1 MGPKALIFIHSLAR
15 KSLTKGQGS
24 GITKIPS
31 AMQAEAK
38 ASEIFTNLV
47 EAGLKPEMMDDFIR
61 SEADVAKY
69 LNILDAYK
77 RERMKPIPADSPR
90 GKEITEALFGK
101 RGEVVDM
108 KGNVIPEGSG
118 IMGGESI
125 ESLMKSGDVTKG
137 TVTKKS
143 KKVTDRDMFRAANQ
157 RLGKPKTD
165 VNTIIKNI
173 NSMEPID
180 AMKEANKVIKREGPY
195 KNLNQQ
201 QAKKILED
209 TEDHIFERDV
219 TPMDED
225 FAAGGVAGL
234 LGERTGYAQGTDV
247 FRRQKK
253 EIPEEIKKKIFEMI
267 MGTRNL
273 GKVIENSERTKSR
286 IGSEGV
292 KAYGLAEGGRTGYK
306 EGFTAKQFKRQETE
320 NLAAKINE
328 YFDIKGSGSI
338 SGKNQIVGAPDG
350 ITANTETFNAIINM
364 DIPIIEKINLLG
376 SFGFGKDRFKVEK
389 GDEELFLGEGGYK
402 DRNIGLGFN
411 QGGEGFS
418 GSVIRNLERGDNDY
432 QVKFLKKF
440 ASGGRVGLR
449 YGGDTMGGINDKSIS
464 SPGPD
469 RSKVSAQQE
478 RNNQAAVREAQ
489 AFNQKKEETI
499 NRIKKAQPKQS
510 PIKTFFNPRLQKH
523 FDQNQMLKDA
533 VARGEITP
541 EQYNQ
546 LGGYDVQQTLSLGNP
561 VLGGIGNLIGS
572 TGYNVVQ
579 SLKGEQP
586 FSDIPGDVMR
596 NVQGGFG
603 LISPELKQTY
613 KNILAQGAGQYQTGG
628 RVGLRYGGDT
638 MGGINDKSISSP
650 GPDRSKVSE
659 QQERNNQE
667 AISRARDSQQYD
679 YTAPKQIAKDIAI
692 NTGKN
697 LIGKKIASTLGIG
710 TGPIGILIALKGL
723 YDQTKNPVYSEEDVT
738 YGFPYQT
745 GGRVGLAGGMTRRAF
760 LKLMGGVA
768 AGIGAIKS
776 GIMGVGKKEVAK
788 KVVKEVI
795 KTPPVAGKPE
805 WFDAL
810 INKVILEGDDVT
822 KKLAT
827 KDREIVHT
835 KKLNDQESVTVTQD
849 LDDGAIRVEYDSP
862 DNLGQEPVMMQFK
875 PGMADETTGGKKPA
889 DRFDVVETEP
899 RYTGPDNTDIEFIG
913 ESGGP
918 NISFIESDVTN
929 LKTFATGKGPT
940 MKEIVKSKKRKDLTR
955 AVNENDYEAA
965 EYLGGKY
972 GDVPEPDFPD
982 DYSGYASGG
991 IAGMLGE

>member
-1 MGPKALIFIHSLAR
+1 MGPKALIFIQSLAR

-225 FAAGGVAGL
+225 FAAGG
-234 LGERTGYAQGTDV
+234 
-247 FRRQKK
+247 
-253 EIPEEIKKKIFEMI
+253 
-267 MGTRNL
+267 
-273 GKVIENSERTKSR
+273 
-286 IGSEGV
+286 
-292 KAYGLAEGGRTGYK
+292 
-306 EGFTAKQFKRQETE
+306 
-320 NLAAKINE
+320 
-328 YFDIKGSGSI
+328 
-338 SGKNQIVGAPDG
+338 
-350 ITANTETFNAIINM
+350 
-364 DIPIIEKINLLG
+364 
-376 SFGFGKDRFKVEK
+376 
-389 GDEELFLGEGGYK
+389 
-402 DRNIGLGFN
+402 
-411 QGGEGFS
+411 
-418 GSVIRNLERGDNDY
+418 
-432 QVKFLKKF
+432 
-440 ASGGRVGLR
+440 RVGLK
-449 YGGDTMGGINDKSIS
+449 GGGMDMGAGSSKSSKS
-464 SPGPD
+464 SGVD

-499 NRIKKAQPKQS
+499 NRIKEAQPKQS

-541 EQYNQ
+541 EQYNE

-561 VLGGIGNLIGS
+561 LLGGIGNLIGS
-572 TGYNVVQ
+572 TGYNIVQ
-579 SLKGEQP
+579 SSIPSKDSSGNVIYEDTPFIIGEDANTIYSQTP
-586 FSDIPGDVMR
+586 KASQLLRDIPGDVMR
-596 NVQGGFG
+596 NVQGGLG

-659 QQERNNQE
+659 QQERSHQE

-679 YTAPKQIAKDIAI
+679 YTVPKQIAKDIAI

-697 LIGKKIASTLGIG
+697 LAGQKIASTLGIG
-710 TGPIGILIALKGL
+710 AT
-723 YDQTKNPVYSEEDVT
+723 
-738 YGFPYQT
+738 PYWN
-745 GGRVGLAGGMTRRAF
+745 
-760 LKLMGGVA
+760 
-768 AGIGAIKS
+768 IDSIK
-776 GIMGVGKKEVAK
+776 
-788 KVVKEVI
+788 
-795 KTPPVAGKPE
+795 
-805 WFDAL
+805 
-810 INKVILEGDDVT
+810 
-822 KKLAT
+822 
-827 KDREIVHT
+827 
-835 KKLNDQESVTVTQD
+835 
-849 LDDGAIRVEYDSP
+849 
-862 DNLGQEPVMMQFK
+862 
-875 PGMADETTGGKKPA
+875 
-889 DRFDVVETEP
+889 RF
-899 RYTGPDNTDIEFIG
+899 I
-913 ESGGP
+913 
-918 NISFIESDVTN
+918 
-929 LKTFATGKGPT
+929 
-940 MKEIVKSKKRKDLTR
+940 
-955 AVNENDYEAA
+955 
-965 EYLGGKY
+965 
-972 GDVPEPDFPD
+972 
-982 DYSGYASGG
+982 
-991 IAGMLGE
+991 

>member
-1 MGPKALIFIHSLAR
+1 MLSKALTFIHSLAR

-47 EAGLKPEMMDDFIR
+47 EAGLKPEMMDDFIK

-69 LNILDAYK
+69 LNIIDAYK

-101 RGEVVDM
+101 RGTVVDM
-108 KGNVIPEGSG
+108 KGKVIPKESG

-125 ESLMKSGDVTKG
+125 ESLMKSGDVTK
-137 TVTKKS
+137 KS
-143 KKVTDRDMFRAANQ
+143 KKVTDRDMFRAANENYI
-157 RLGKPKTD
+157 TD
-165 VNTIIKNI
+165 TISKIK
-173 NSMEPID
+173 SMDPIE

-225 FAAGGVAGL
+225 FA
-234 LGERTGYAQGTDV
+234 
-247 FRRQKK
+247 
-253 EIPEEIKKKIFEMI
+253 
-267 MGTRNL
+267 
-273 GKVIENSERTKSR
+273 
-286 IGSEGV
+286 
-292 KAYGLAEGGRTGYK
+292 
-306 EGFTAKQFKRQETE
+306 
-320 NLAAKINE
+320 
-328 YFDIKGSGSI
+328 
-338 SGKNQIVGAPDG
+338 
-350 ITANTETFNAIINM
+350 
-364 DIPIIEKINLLG
+364 
-376 SFGFGKDRFKVEK
+376 
-389 GDEELFLGEGGYK
+389 
-402 DRNIGLGFN
+402 
-411 QGGEGFS
+411 
-418 GSVIRNLERGDNDY
+418 
-432 QVKFLKKF
+432 
-440 ASGGRVGLR
+440 SGGRVGLR
-449 YGGDTMGGINDKSIS
+449 YGGDTMGGINDKSVS

-478 RNNQAAVREAQ
+478 LNHQAAVREAQ

-659 QQERNNQE
+659 QQERSHQE

-679 YTAPKQIAKDIAI
+679 YTVPKQIAKDIAI

-697 LIGKKIASTLGIG
+697 LAGQKILSTLGIG
-710 TGPIGILIALKGL
+710 ATPITILMALKGL
-723 YDQTKNPVYSEEDVT
+723 YDQTQNPVYSEEDLT
-738 YGFPYQT
+738 YGVPYQT
-745 GGRVGLAGGMTRRAF
+745 GGRVGLKGGGRTITLMDGTKVYIPEGSTTSSGGLKDRIYSSSKGDLLREDIVRLMSFESGGRVGLRGGGADFIPTEKMNTDRMKVIREFLKRKIPHLDSGPIDKSILYDLQEALSSGSGLFPGYDVRNDLPREVEAKGGGRIGLAGGMTRRAF

-899 RYTGPDNTDIEFIG
+899 RYVGPDNTDIEFIG

-918 NISFIESDVTN
+918 DISYIESDVTN

-991 IAGMLGE
+991 LAYMLGE